1 VILAEVSMDT
11 LTERRWGMVAHL
23 SALAGLIVGVTWLGP
38 LAIYLWKKDE
48 PFVREHARQ
57 ALNFNLTLFAFE
69 MLLVVVFILTMPL
82 WSFVPVQLVILA
94 IVAAN
99 VLWLILTVRGT
110 IRAND
115 GHTFRYWLAFP
126 FVR

>member
-1 VILAEVSMDT
+1 MDT
-11 LTERRWGMVAHL
+11 QTERRWGMAAHL
-23 SALAGLIVGVTWLGP
+23 SALAGIVVGVTWLGP

-48 PFVREHARQ
+48 PFVREHARE

-69 MLLVVVFILTMPL
+69 MLLVIVFIFTMPL
-82 WSFVPVQLVILA
+82 WTFLPVQLVILA

-99 VLWLILTVRGT
+99 LLWLLLTVRAS

-115 GHTFRYWLAFP
+115 GHAFSYRLAFP

>member
-1 VILAEVSMDT
+1 MDT

-23 SALAGLIVGVTWLGP
+23 SALAGLAFGGITWLGP
-38 LAIYLWKKDE
+38 LAIYLWKKDA

-69 MLLVVVFILTMPL
+69 ISLFVLFVLVMPL
-82 WSFVPVQLVILA
+82 FSFFPVQLIILA
-94 IVAAN
+94 IAAAN
-99 VLWLILTVRGT
+99 VLWLILTVRAT
-110 IRAND
+110 IRANE
-115 GHTFRYWLAFP
+115 GHAYRYRVAFP

>member
-1 VILAEVSMDT
+1 MDT

-23 SALAGLIVGVTWLGP
+23 SALAGLVVGVTWLGP
-38 LAIYLWKKDE
+38 LAIYLWKKDD
-48 PFVREHARQ
+48 PSIREHARQ

-69 MLLVVVFILTMPL
+69 MLVFVLFVLAMPL
-82 WSFVPVQLVILA
+82 WSFVPIQLLVLA

-99 VLWLILTVRGT
+99 VLWLIMTVRAT
-110 IRAND
+110 IRANE
-115 GHTFRYWLAFP
+115 GHAYRYPLAFP